1 MRFSKAEVDA
11 IIEASPRTFVPFNKL
26 VLSEDHQAR
35 SATTPAMSLPELA
48 ASIKDSGVLQNL
60 VVVQAARGRYE
71 VCAGGRRLAALTL
84 LVQQGDIA
92 DNYPV
97 PVLVVPADKALI
109 ASLAEN
115 CFHVPMHPADEFAAF
130 ARLLAQGKSVEDV
143 AAAFGVTPLIV
154 KRRMK
159 LATVSPRLMALY
171 REGGI
176 GLDCL
181 MVLASVDDHQ
191 RQEQAWAGLPSWN
204 QRPEHL
210 RQLLTRGEIESDAD
224 PLARFVTVKA
234 YEKAGGPLRRD
245 LFSDDDRKAYLL
257 DPALL
262 ERLAADKLG
271 KRAKQLLS
279 EGWKWVDIRPRF
291 AYDEYVKHGELRNP
305 RRAPTPEE
313 AEALKALDTR
323 IAALH
328 ERMDALVDRGGDG
341 DGDADEGVTGASE
354 ANDAADED
362 DASRDRAFL
371 ALESEADGLEEGRK
385 ARLEALTEWPV
396 AWMALAGCVLHVGA
410 DGRAAIKAG
419 LIRPED
425 RADLAQAITKAAE
438 QKSAGGGGSAGD
450 AKGDADPARGSG
462 LPALQSLP
470 SAAGATTRPVHSEKL
485 MRRLTAHRVA
495 AIQAEL
501 LDRPEVALAALTTHL
516 TLKLLADPLHGATPR
531 QYGLP
536 NLLAI
541 SATGNQHELRG
552 AAEDIEAS
560 PAAQRIE
567 ADRIAWIENLPK
579 EPDAVFDWMLGQPSQ
594 TVQRLL
600 TFLVASTV
608 NGITGTDAGRPVND
622 GLARALGLDMTRWWS
637 ATGEAYL
644 QHVSKARVVEVVHTV
659 AGAKAAGPLAA
670 LKKDAAV
677 AQAEQLLAGRGWL
690 PDCLRVQPRADASAT
705 GGEEVDANGPARTEA
720 PACD

>member
-1 MRFSKAEVDA
+1 MKFSKAEVDA

-35 SATTPAMSLPELA
+35 SATAPVMSLPELA

-159 LATVSPRLMALY
+159 LATVSPRLMTLY

-271 KRAKQLLS
+271 KRAKQLLA

-291 AYDEYVKHGELRNP
+291 AYDEYVKHGELRKP

-328 ERMDALVDRGGDG
+328 EQMDALVDR
-341 DGDADEGVTGASE
+341 DGDAGEDVS
-354 ANDAADED
+354 DADDED

-371 ALESEADGLEEGRK
+371 ALESEADGLEEERK

-410 DGRAAIKAG
+410 DGRAAIRAG
-419 LIRPED
+419 LIRPEG

-438 QKSAGGGGSAGD
+438 QKSAGEGGS
-450 AKGDADPARGSG
+450 KGDADAARGSG

-470 SAAGATTRPVHSEKL
+470 SAAGATARPVHSEKL

-501 LDRPEVALAALTTHL
+501 LDRPELALAALTTHL
-516 TLKLLADPLHGATPR
+516 TLKLLADPLHGAYR
-531 QYGLP
+531 LP

-560 PAAQRIE
+560 PAARRIE

-579 EPDAVFDWMLGQPSQ
+579 EPDAVFDWMLRQPPQ

-600 TFLVASTV
+600 TFLVAFTV
-608 NGITGTDAGRPVND
+608 NGIAGTDAGRPVND

-690 PDCLRVQPRADASAT
+690 PDCLRVQPHADASAT

>member
-1 MRFSKAEVDA
+1 MKFSKAEVDA

-35 SATTPAMSLPELA
+35 SATAPAMSLPELA

-159 LATVSPRLMALY
+159 LATVSPRLMTLY

-176 GLDCL
+176 GLECL

-291 AYDEYVKHGELRNP
+291 AYDEYVKHGELRKP

-328 ERMDALVDRGGDG
+328 EQMDALVDRDG
-341 DGDADEGVTGASE
+341 DGDAGEGVTGASE
-354 ANDAADED
+354 ANDAADAADGD

-371 ALESEADGLEEGRK
+371 ALEFEADGLEEERK

-438 QKSAGGGGSAGD
+438 QKSAGGGGSEDG
-450 AKGDADPARGSG
+450 ADPAPGSG
-462 LPALQSLP
+462 LPALQSHP
-470 SAAGATTRPVHSEKL
+470 SAAGATARPVHSEKL

-501 LDRPEVALAALTTHL
+501 LDRPELALAALTTHL
-516 TLKLLADPLHGATPR
+516 TLKLLADPLHGAYR
-531 QYGLP
+531 LP

-567 ADRIAWIENLPK
+567 ADRIAWIEHLPK
-579 EPDAVFDWMLGQPSQ
+579 EPNAVFDWMLRQPPQ

-608 NGITGTDAGRPVND
+608 NGITGTDASRPVND
-622 GLARALGLDMTRWWS
+622 GLACALGLDMTRWWS

-690 PDCLRVQPRADASAT
+690 PDCLRVQPHADAPAT
-705 GGEEVDANGPARTEA
+705 GGEEVDANDPARTEA
-720 PACD
+720 PACA

>member
-1 MRFSKAEVDA
+1 MKFSKAEVDA

-84 LVQQGDIA
+84 LVQQCDIA

-210 RQLLTRGEIESDAD
+210 RQLLIRGEIESDAD

-291 AYDEYVKHGELRNP
+291 AYDEYVKHGELRKP
-305 RRAPTPEE
+305 HRAPTPEE

-328 ERMDALVDRGGDG
+328 EQMDALVDRDG
-341 DGDADEGVTGASE
+341 DGDAGEGVSGASE

-371 ALESEADGLEEGRK
+371 ALESEAEGLEEERK
-385 ARLEALTEWPV
+385 ARLEALTEWPA

-438 QKSAGGGGSAGD
+438 QKSAGGDRTGD
-450 AKGDADPARGSG
+450 DADPARGSG
-462 LPALQSLP
+462 LPGLQSLP
-470 SAAGATTRPVHSEKL
+470 SAAGATARPVHSEKL

-516 TLKLLADPLHGATPR
+516 TLKLLADPLHGAYR
-531 QYGLP
+531 LP

-579 EPDAVFDWMLGQPSQ
+579 EPDAVFDWMLRQPPQ

-608 NGITGTDAGRPVND
+608 NGITGADTGRPVND

-690 PDCLRVQPRADASAT
+690 PDCLRVQPHADAPVT
-705 GGEEVDANGPARTEA
+705 GGEEVDANDPARTEA
-720 PACD
+720 PACA

>member
-1 MRFSKAEVDA
+1 MKFSKAEVDA

-97 PVLVVPADKALI
+97 PVLVVPADKALV

-159 LATVSPRLMALY
+159 LATVSPQLMALY

-291 AYDEYVKHGELRNP
+291 AYDEYVKHGELRKP

-313 AEALKALDTR
+313 AETLKALDTR

-328 ERMDALVDRGGDG
+328 EQMDALVDRDG
-341 DGDADEGVTGASE
+341 DGDAGEGVSGASE

-371 ALESEADGLEEGRK
+371 ALESEADGLEEERK

-410 DGRAAIKAG
+410 DGRATVKAG

-425 RADLAQAITKAAE
+425 RDDLAQAITKAAE
-438 QKSAGGGGSAGD
+438 QKSAGGDRTGD
-450 AKGDADPARGSG
+450 DADPARGSG

-470 SAAGATTRPVHSEKL
+470 SAASGPARPVHSEKL

-516 TLKLLADPLHGATPR
+516 TLKLLADPLHGAYR
-531 QYGLP
+531 LP

-567 ADRIAWIENLPK
+567 ADRIAWIEHLPK
-579 EPDAVFDWMLGQPSQ
+579 EPAAVFDWMLGQPPQ

-608 NGITGTDAGRPVND
+608 NGITGTDTGRPVND

-690 PDCLRVQPRADASAT
+690 PDCLRVQPHADAPAT
-705 GGEEVDANGPARTEA
+705 GGEEVDANDPARTEA
-720 PACD
+720 PACA

>member
-1 MRFSKAEVDA
+1 MKFSKAEVDA

-35 SATTPAMSLPELA
+35 SATAPVMSLPELA

-60 VVVQAARGRYE
+60 VVVQATRGRYE

-130 ARLLAQGKSVEDV
+130 ARLLAQGKSAEDV

-159 LATVSPRLMALY
+159 LATVSPRLMDLY

-191 RQEQAWAGLPSWN
+191 RQEQAWAGLPGWN

-224 PLARFVTVKA
+224 PLARYVTVKA

-291 AYDEYVKHGELRNP
+291 AYDEYVKHGELRKP
-305 RRAPTPEE
+305 RRAPTSEE
-313 AEALKALDTR
+313 AEALKELDTR

-328 ERMDALVDRGGDG
+328 EQMDALVDR
-341 DGDADEGVTGASE
+341 DGDAGEDVSDADD

-371 ALESEADGLEEGRK
+371 ALESEADGLEEERK
-385 ARLEALTEWPV
+385 ARLEALTEWPA

-410 DGRAAIKAG
+410 DGRAAIRAG

-425 RADLAQAITKAAE
+425 RADLSQAITKAAE
-438 QKSAGGGGSAGD
+438 EKSAGGGGSED
-450 AKGDADPARGSG
+450 DADPARGTG

-470 SAAGATTRPVHSEKL
+470 SAAGATARPVHSERL
-485 MRRLTAHRVA
+485 VRRLTAHRVA

-501 LDRPEVALAALTTHL
+501 LDRPEVAMAALTTHL
-516 TLKLLADPLHGATPR
+516 TLKLLADPLHGAYR
-531 QYGLP
+531 LP

-567 ADRIAWIENLPK
+567 AVRIAWIEHLPK
-579 EPDAVFDWMLGQPSQ
+579 EPDAVFDWMLRQPPQ

-600 TFLVASTV
+600 TFLVACTV

-622 GLARALGLDMTRWWS
+622 GLACALGLDMTRWWS

-659 AGAKAAGPLAA
+659 AGAKAAGPLTA

-690 PDCLRVQPRADASAT
+690 PDCLRVQPHADAPAT
-705 GGEEVDANGPARTEA
+705 GGEEVDANDPARTEA
-720 PACD
+720 PACA

>member
-1 MRFSKAEVDA
+1 MKFSKAEVDA

-291 AYDEYVKHGELRNP
+291 AYDEYVKHGELRKP

-328 ERMDALVDRGGDG
+328 EQMDALVDRDG
-341 DGDADEGVTGASE
+341 DGDAGDGVSGASE
-354 ANDAADED
+354 ANDAADDD

-371 ALESEADGLEEGRK
+371 ALESEADGLEEERK

-410 DGRAAIKAG
+410 DGRAAIRAG

-438 QKSAGGGGSAGD
+438 QKSAGGDRTGD
-450 AKGDADPARGSG
+450 DADPARGSG

-470 SAAGATTRPVHSEKL
+470 SAAGATARPVHSEKL

-501 LDRPEVALAALTTHL
+501 LDRPEIALAALTTHL
-516 TLKLLADPLHGATPR
+516 TLKLLADPLHGAYR
-531 QYGLP
+531 LP

-552 AAEDIEAS
+552 AAEDIEACQ
-560 PAAQRIE
+560 AAQRIE
-567 ADRIAWIENLPK
+567 ADRIAWIERLPK
-579 EPDAVFDWMLGQPSQ
+579 EPDAVFDWMLRQPPQ

-608 NGITGTDAGRPVND
+608 NGITGTDTGRPVND

-659 AGAKAAGPLAA
+659 AGAKAAGTLAA

-690 PDCLRVQPRADASAT
+690 PDCLRVQPHADAPAT
-705 GGEEVDANGPARTEA
+705 GGEEVDATDPARTEA

>member
-1 MRFSKAEVDA
+1 MKFSKAEVDA

-210 RQLLTRGEIESDAD
+210 RQLLTRGEVESDAD
-224 PLARFVTVKA
+224 PLARYVTVKA

-291 AYDEYVKHGELRNP
+291 AYDEYVKHGELRKP

-328 ERMDALVDRGGDG
+328 EQMDALVNRDG
-341 DGDADEGVTGASE
+341 DGDAGEGVCGASE

-371 ALESEADGLEEGRK
+371 ALESEADGLEEERK

-438 QKSAGGGGSAGD
+438 QKSAGGGGSED
-450 AKGDADPARGSG
+450 DADPARGTG

-470 SAAGATTRPVHSEKL
+470 SAAGATARPVHSEKL

-516 TLKLLADPLHGATPR
+516 TLKLLADPLHGAYR
-531 QYGLP
+531 LP

-567 ADRIAWIENLPK
+567 ADRIAWIEHLPK
-579 EPDAVFDWMLGQPSQ
+579 EPDAVFDWMLRQPPQ

-608 NGITGTDAGRPVND
+608 NGTTGTDAGQSVND

-644 QHVSKARVVEVVHTV
+644 QHVSKARVVEVVHAV
-659 AGAKAAGPLAA
+659 AGAKVAGPLAD

-690 PDCLRVQPRADASAT
+690 PDCLRVQPHADAPVT
-705 GGEEVDANGPARTEA
+705 GGEEVDANDPARTEA
-720 PACD
+720 PACA

>member
-1 MRFSKAEVDA
+1 MKFSKAEVDA

-35 SATTPAMSLPELA
+35 SATAPVMSLPELA

-115 CFHVPMHPADEFAAF
+115 CFHVPMPPADEFAAF

-210 RQLLTRGEIESDAD
+210 RRLLIRGEIESDAD

-291 AYDEYVKHGELRNP
+291 AYDEYVKHGELRKP

-328 ERMDALVDRGGDG
+328 EQMDALVDRDG
-341 DGDADEGVTGASE
+341 DGDAGDGVSGASE

-371 ALESEADGLEEGRK
+371 ALESEADGLEEERK

-438 QKSAGGGGSAGD
+438 QKSARGGGSED
-450 AKGDADPARGSG
+450 DADPARVSG

-470 SAAGATTRPVHSEKL
+470 SAAGASARPVHSEKL

-501 LDRPEVALAALTTHL
+501 LDSPEVAMAALTTHL
-516 TLKLLADPLHGATPR
+516 ALKLLADPLHGAYR
-531 QYGLP
+531 LP

-567 ADRIAWIENLPK
+567 ADRIAWIEHLPK
-579 EPDAVFDWMLGQPSQ
+579 EPDAVFDWMLRQPPQ

-690 PDCLRVQPRADASAT
+690 PDCLRVQPHADAPAT
-705 GGEEVDANGPARTEA
+705 GGEEVDANDPARTEA
-720 PACD
+720 PACA

>member
-1 MRFSKAEVDA
+1 MKFSKAEVDA
-11 IIEASPRTFVPFNKL
+11 IIEASPRTFVPFSKL

-48 ASIKDSGVLQNL
+48 ASIKDSGMLQNL

-130 ARLLAQGKSVEDV
+130 ARLLAQRKSVEDV

-291 AYDEYVKHGELRNP
+291 AYDEYVKHGELRKP

-328 ERMDALVDRGGDG
+328 EQMDALVDRDG
-341 DGDADEGVTGASE
+341 EGDAGEGVTGASE
-354 ANDAADED
+354 AKDAADED
-362 DASRDRAFL
+362 DTSRDRAFL
-371 ALESEADGLEEGRK
+371 ALESEADGLAEERK
-385 ARLEALTEWPV
+385 ARLEALTEWPA

-425 RADLAQAITKAAE
+425 RADLAQAITKAAD
-438 QKSAGGGGSAGD
+438 QKSAGGGGSEDG
-450 AKGDADPARGSG
+450 ADPAPGSG
-462 LPALQSLP
+462 LPALQSHP
-470 SAAGATTRPVHSEKL
+470 SAAGATARPVHSEKL

-501 LDRPEVALAALTTHL
+501 LDRPEVALTALTTHL
-516 TLKLLADPLHGATPR
+516 TLKLLADPLHGAYR
-531 QYGLP
+531 LP
-536 NLLAI
+536 NVLAI

-567 ADRIAWIENLPK
+567 ADRIAWIEHLPK
-579 EPDAVFDWMLGQPSQ
+579 EPDAVFDWMLQQPPQ

-644 QHVSKARVVEVVHTV
+644 QHVSKARVVEVVHAV

-690 PDCLRVQPRADASAT
+690 PDCLRVQPHADAPAT
-705 GGEEVDANGPARTEA
+705 GGEEGDATDRARTEA
-720 PACD
+720 PACA

>member
-1 MRFSKAEVDA
+1 MKFSKAEVDA

-35 SATTPAMSLPELA
+35 SATAPVMSLPELA

-291 AYDEYVKHGELRNP
+291 AYDEYVKHGELRKP

-328 ERMDALVDRGGDG
+328 EQMDG
-341 DGDADEGVTGASE
+341 EGVTGASE

-362 DASRDRAFL
+362 DTSRDRAFL
-371 ALESEADGLEEGRK
+371 ALESEAEGLEEERK

-410 DGRAAIKAG
+410 DGRAAIRAG

-438 QKSAGGGGSAGD
+438 EKSAGEGGSKD
-450 AKGDADPARGSG
+450 DADAARGSG

-470 SAAGATTRPVHSEKL
+470 SAAGATARPVHSEKL

-501 LDRPEVALAALTTHL
+501 LDRPEIALAALTTHL
-516 TLKLLADPLHGATPR
+516 ALKLLADPLHGAYR
-531 QYGLP
+531 LP

-560 PAAQRIE
+560 PAARRIE
-567 ADRIAWIENLPK
+567 ADRIAWIEHLPK
-579 EPDAVFDWMLGQPSQ
+579 EPDAVFDWMLQQPPQ
-594 TVQRLL
+594 TVKRLL

-608 NGITGTDAGRPVND
+608 NGITGTDTGRRVND

-659 AGAKAAGPLAA
+659 AGAKAAGPLTA
-670 LKKDAAV
+670 LKKDVAV

-690 PDCLRVQPRADASAT
+690 PDCLRVQPHADAPAT
-705 GGEEVDANGPARTEA
+705 GGEEVDANDPARTEA
-720 PACD
+720 PACA

>member
-1 MRFSKAEVDA
+1 MKFSKAEVDA

-224 PLARFVTVKA
+224 PLARYVTVKA

-271 KRAKQLLS
+271 KRAKQLLA

-291 AYDEYVKHGELRNP
+291 AYDEYVKHGELRKP
-305 RRAPTPEE
+305 RRAPTSEE
-313 AEALKALDTR
+313 AEALKELDTR

-328 ERMDALVDRGGDG
+328 EQMDSLVDR
-341 DGDADEGVTGASE
+341 DGDAGGDVTGASE
-354 ANDAADED
+354 ANDAADEN

-371 ALESEADGLEEGRK
+371 ALESEADGLEEERK

-410 DGRAAIKAG
+410 DGRAAIRAG

-438 QKSAGGGGSAGD
+438 QKSAGEGGSKD
-450 AKGDADPARGSG
+450 DADAARGSG

-470 SAAGATTRPVHSEKL
+470 SAAGATARPVHSEKL

-501 LDRPEVALAALTTHL
+501 LDRPEIALAALTTHL
-516 TLKLLADPLHGATPR
+516 ALKLLADPLHGAYR
-531 QYGLP
+531 LP

-552 AAEDIEAS
+552 AAEDIEACQ
-560 PAAQRIE
+560 AAQRIE
-567 ADRIAWIENLPK
+567 ADRIAWIEHLPK
-579 EPDAVFDWMLGQPSQ
+579 EPDAVFDWMLRQPPQ

-608 NGITGTDAGRPVND
+608 NGITGTDTGRPVND
-622 GLARALGLDMTRWWS
+622 GLARALSLDMTRWWS

-644 QHVSKARVVEVVHTV
+644 QHVSKARVVEVVHAV
-659 AGAKAAGPLAA
+659 AGAKVAGPLAA

-690 PDCLRVQPRADASAT
+690 PDCLRVQPHADAPAT
-705 GGEEVDANGPARTEA
+705 GGEEVDANDPARTEA
-720 PACD
+720 PACA

>member
-1 MRFSKAEVDA
+1 MKFSKAEVDA

-35 SATTPAMSLPELA
+35 SATAPAMSLPELA

-115 CFHVPMHPADEFAAF
+115 CFHVPLHPADEFAAF

-159 LATVSPRLMALY
+159 LATVSPQLMALY

-191 RQEQAWAGLPSWN
+191 RQEQAWAALPNWN

-279 EGWKWVDIRPRF
+279 EGWKWVDICPRF
-291 AYDEYVKHGELRNP
+291 AYDEYVKHGELRKP

-313 AEALKALDTR
+313 AETLKALDTR

-328 ERMDALVDRGGDG
+328 EQMDALVDRDG
-341 DGDADEGVTGASE
+341 DGDVGEGVSDAGE
-354 ANDAADED
+354 ANSAADED

-371 ALESEADGLEEGRK
+371 ALESEADGLEEERK

-438 QKSAGGGGSAGD
+438 QKSAGGGGLE
-450 AKGDADPARGSG
+450 GDADPARGSG

-470 SAAGATTRPVHSEKL
+470 SAAGATARPVHSEKL

-501 LDRPEVALAALTTHL
+501 LGRPEVALAALTAHL
-516 TLKLLADPLHGATPR
+516 TLKLLADPLHGAYR
-531 QYGLP
+531 LP

-567 ADRIAWIENLPK
+567 ADRATWIENLPK
-579 EPDAVFDWMLGQPSQ
+579 EPDAVFDWMLRQPPQ

-608 NGITGTDAGRPVND
+608 NGITGTDAGRPVNE

-644 QHVSKARVVEVVHTV
+644 QHVSKARVVEVVNAV

-677 AQAEQLLAGRGWL
+677 AQAEQLLAGHGWL
-690 PDCLRVQPRADASAT
+690 PDCLRVQPHADAPAT
-705 GGEEVDANGPARTEA
+705 GGEEVDANDPARTET
-720 PACD
+720 PACA

>member
-1 MRFSKAEVDA
+1 MKFSKAEVDA

-60 VVVQAARGRYE
+60 VVVQAARGRYKF
-71 VCAGGRRLAALTL
+71 CAGGRRLAALTL

-159 LATVSPRLMALY
+159 LATVSPQLMALY

-291 AYDEYVKHGELRNP
+291 AYDEYVKHGELRKP

-313 AEALKALDTR
+313 AETLKALDTR

-328 ERMDALVDRGGDG
+328 EQMDALVDR
-341 DGDADEGVTGASE
+341 DGDAGEGVSGASE

-371 ALESEADGLEEGRK
+371 ALESEADGLEEERK

-410 DGRAAIKAG
+410 DGRATVKAG

-425 RADLAQAITKAAE
+425 RDDLAQAITKAAE
-438 QKSAGGGGSAGD
+438 QKSAGGDRTGD
-450 AKGDADPARGSG
+450 DADPARGSG

-470 SAAGATTRPVHSEKL
+470 SAASGPARPVHSEKL

-501 LDRPEVALAALTTHL
+501 LDRPELALAALTTHL
-516 TLKLLADPLHGATPR
+516 TLKLLADPLHGAYR
-531 QYGLP
+531 LP

-567 ADRIAWIENLPK
+567 ADRTGWIENLPK
-579 EPDAVFDWMLGQPSQ
+579 EPDAVFDWMLRQPPQ

-608 NGITGTDAGRPVND
+608 NGITCTDTGRPVND

-644 QHVSKARVVEVVHTV
+644 QHVSKARVVEVVHAV
-659 AGAKAAGPLAA
+659 AGAKVAGPLAA

-690 PDCLRVQPRADASAT
+690 PDCLRVQPHADAPAT
-705 GGEEVDANGPARTEA
+705 GGEEVDANDPARTEA
-720 PACD
+720 PACA

>member
-1 MRFSKAEVDA
+1 MKFSKAEVDA

-26 VLSEDHQAR
+26 ALSEDHQAR
-35 SATTPAMSLPELA
+35 SATAPAMSLPELA

-245 LFSDDDRKAYLL
+245 LFSDNDRKAYLL

-291 AYDEYVKHGELRNP
+291 AYDEYVKHGELRKP

-313 AEALKALDTR
+313 AEALQTLDTR

-328 ERMDALVDRGGDG
+328 EQMDALVDRDG
-341 DGDADEGVTGASE
+341 DGVSEAGE

-371 ALESEADGLEEGRK
+371 ALESEADGLEQERK
-385 ARLEALTEWPV
+385 ARLEALTEWPA

-410 DGRAAIKAG
+410 DGSAAIKAG

-425 RADLAQAITKAAE
+425 RAELAQAITKAAE
-438 QKSAGGGGSAGD
+438 QKSAGGGGSAD
-450 AKGDADPARGSG
+450 DEDPARGSG

-470 SAAGATTRPVHSEKL
+470 SAAGATARPVHSEKL

-516 TLKLLADPLHGATPR
+516 TLKLLADPLHGAYR
-531 QYGLP
+531 LP

-552 AAEDIEAS
+552 AAEDIEA
-560 PAAQRIE
+560 AR
-567 ADRIAWIENLPK
+567 R
-579 EPDAVFDWMLGQPSQ
+579 PS
-594 TVQRLL
+594 
-600 TFLVASTV
+600 ASKPTAPPGSSTCPR
-608 NGITGTDAGRPVND
+608 NPTRCSTGCCGSRRRRCS
-622 GLARALGLDMTRWWS
+622 G
-637 ATGEAYL
+637 
-644 QHVSKARVVEVVHTV
+644 
-659 AGAKAAGPLAA
+659 
-670 LKKDAAV
+670 
-677 AQAEQLLAGRGWL
+677 
-690 PDCLRVQPRADASAT
+690 C
-705 GGEEVDANGPARTEA
+705 
-720 PACD
+720 

>member
-1 MRFSKAEVDA
+1 MKFSKAEVDA

-26 VLSEDHQAR
+26 LLSEDHQAR
-35 SATTPAMSLPELA
+35 SATAPVMSLQELA

-210 RQLLTRGEIESDAD
+210 RQLLTRGEVESDAD
-224 PLARFVTVKA
+224 PLARYVTVKA

-257 DPALL
+257 DPDLL

-271 KRAKQLLS
+271 KRAKQLLA

-291 AYDEYVKHGELRNP
+291 AYDEYVKHGELRKP

-313 AEALKALDTR
+313 AETLKALDTR

-328 ERMDALVDRGGDG
+328 EQMDALVDR
-341 DGDADEGVTGASE
+341 DGDAGEDVSDADD

-371 ALESEADGLEEGRK
+371 ALESEADGLEEERK
-385 ARLEALTEWPV
+385 ARLEALTEWPA

-410 DGRAAIKAG
+410 DGRAAVKAG

-425 RADLAQAITKAAE
+425 RADLSQAITKAAE
-438 QKSAGGGGSAGD
+438 EKSAGGGGSED
-450 AKGDADPARGSG
+450 DADPARGTG

-470 SAAGATTRPVHSEKL
+470 SAAGATARPVHSERL

-501 LDRPEVALAALTTHL
+501 LDRPEVAMAALTTHL
-516 TLKLLADPLHGATPR
+516 TLKLLADPLHGAYR
-531 QYGLP
+531 LP

-541 SATGNQHELRG
+541 SATGNQQELRG

-567 ADRIAWIENLPK
+567 AVRIAWIEHLPK
-579 EPDAVFDWMLGQPSQ
+579 EPDAVFDWMLRQPPQ
-594 TVQRLL
+594 TVLRLL
-600 TFLVASTV
+600 TFLVACTV

-622 GLARALGLDMTRWWS
+622 GLACALGLDMTRWWS

-644 QHVSKARVVEVVHTV
+644 QHVSKARVVEVVHAV

-690 PDCLRVQPRADASAT
+690 PDCLRVQPHADTSAT

>member
-1 MRFSKAEVDA
+1 MKFSKAEVDA

-245 LFSDDDRKAYLL
+245 LFSDNDRKAYLL

-291 AYDEYVKHGELRNP
+291 AYDEYVKHGELRKP

-323 IAALH
+323 IAALL
-328 ERMDALVDRGGDG
+328 EQMDALVDRDGDG
-341 DGDADEGVTGASE
+341 DGEAGEGVTGASE

-362 DASRDRAFL
+362 DTSRDRAFL
-371 ALESEADGLEEGRK
+371 ALESEAEGLEEARK

-410 DGRAAIKAG
+410 DGRAAIRAG

-438 QKSAGGGGSAGD
+438 QKSAGGGGSE
-450 AKGDADPARGSG
+450 GDADPARGSG

-470 SAAGATTRPVHSEKL
+470 SAAGATARPVHSEKL

-495 AIQAEL
+495 AIQDEL

-516 TLKLLADPLHGATPR
+516 TLKLLADPLHGAYR
-531 QYGLP
+531 LP

-567 ADRIAWIENLPK
+567 ADRIAWIEHLPK
-579 EPDAVFDWMLGQPSQ
+579 EPDAVFDWMLQQPPQ

-608 NGITGTDAGRPVND
+608 NGITGADTGRPVND
-622 GLARALGLDMTRWWS
+622 GLARALGLEMTRWWS
-637 ATGEAYL
+637 ATGESYL

-659 AGAKAAGPLAA
+659 AGAKAAGTLAA

-690 PDCLRVQPRADASAT
+690 PDCLRVQPHADAPAT
-705 GGEEVDANGPARTEA
+705 GGEEVDATDPARTEA

>member
-1 MRFSKAEVDA
+1 MKFSKAEVDA

-97 PVLVVPADKALI
+97 PVLVVPADKALV

-291 AYDEYVKHGELRNP
+291 AYDEYVKHGELRKP

-313 AEALKALDTR
+313 AQALKALDTR

-328 ERMDALVDRGGDG
+328 EQMDALVDRDG
-341 DGDADEGVTGASE
+341 DGDAGEGVSDGGE
-354 ANDAADED
+354 ANDGADED

-371 ALESEADGLEEGRK
+371 ALESEADELEEERK

-410 DGRAAIKAG
+410 DGRATVKAG

-425 RADLAQAITKAAE
+425 RDDLAQAITKAAE
-438 QKSAGGGGSAGD
+438 QKSAGGDRTGD
-450 AKGDADPARGSG
+450 DADPARGSG

-470 SAAGATTRPVHSEKL
+470 SAASGPARPVHSEKL

-516 TLKLLADPLHGATPR
+516 TLKLLADPLHGAYR
-531 QYGLP
+531 LP

-552 AAEDIEAS
+552 AAEDIEACQ
-560 PAAQRIE
+560 AAQRIE
-567 ADRIAWIENLPK
+567 ADRIAWIERLPK
-579 EPDAVFDWMLGQPSQ
+579 EPDAVFDWMLRQPPQ

-608 NGITGTDAGRPVND
+608 NGITGTDTGRPVND

-659 AGAKAAGPLAA
+659 AGAKAAGTLAA

-690 PDCLRVQPRADASAT
+690 PDCLRVQPHADAPAT
-705 GGEEVDANGPARTEA
+705 GGEEVDANDRARTEA
-720 PACD
+720 PACA

>member
-1 MRFSKAEVDA
+1 MKISKAEVDA

-60 VVVQAARGRYE
+60 IVVQAARGRYE

-159 LATVSPRLMALY
+159 LASVSPKLMALY

-210 RQLLTRGEIESDAD
+210 RQLLARGEIESDAD
-224 PLARFVTVKA
+224 PLARYVTVKA
-234 YEKAGGPLRRD
+234 YEKAGGSLRRD

-271 KRAKQLLS
+271 KRAKQLLA

-291 AYDEYVKHGELRNP
+291 AYDEYVKHGELRKP

-313 AEALKALDTR
+313 AEALRALNAR

-328 ERMDALVDRGGDG
+328 EQMDALVDRDG
-341 DGDADEGVTGASE
+341 DGDAGEGVSDAGE
-354 ANDAADED
+354 ANNAADQD

-371 ALESEADGLEEGRK
+371 ALESEADGLEEERK
-385 ARLEALTEWPV
+385 ARLEALTEWPA

-410 DGRAAIKAG
+410 DGRAAVKAG

-425 RADLAQAITKAAE
+425 RAELAQAITKAAE
-438 QKSAGGGGSAGD
+438 QKTAGGDGSAD
-450 AKGDADPARGSG
+450 DADPAGGSG
-462 LPALQSLP
+462 LPPVHSLP
-470 SAAGATTRPVHSEKL
+470 SAAGATARPVHSERL

-501 LDRPEVALAALTTHL
+501 LDRPGIALAALTTHL
-516 TLKLLADPLHGATPR
+516 TLKLLADSLHGAYR
-531 QYGLP
+531 LP

-541 SATGNQHELRG
+541 SATGNEHELRG

-567 ADRIAWIENLPK
+567 ADRAAWIENLPK
-579 EPDAVFDWMLGQPSQ
+579 EPEAVFDWMLLQPPQ

-644 QHVSKARVVEVVHTV
+644 QHVSKARVVEVVHEL
-659 AGAKAAGPLAA
+659 AGAEAAGPLAA

-677 AQAEQLLAGRGWL
+677 AQAERLLAGRGWL
-690 PDCLRVQPRADASAT
+690 PPCLRVQPQRDAPAT
-705 GGEEVDANGPARTEA
+705 GGGECGDTDTARTEA
-720 PACD
+720 RTCA

>member
-1 MRFSKAEVDA
+1 MKFSKAEVDA

-35 SATTPAMSLPELA
+35 SATAPVMSLPELA

-159 LATVSPRLMALY
+159 LATVSPQLMALY

-191 RQEQAWAGLPSWN
+191 RQEQAWAALPSWN

-224 PLARFVTVKA
+224 PLARYVTVKA

-271 KRAKQLLS
+271 KRAKQLLA

-291 AYDEYVKHGELRNP
+291 AYDEYVKHGELRKP

-328 ERMDALVDRGGDG
+328 EQMDALVDRDG
-341 DGDADEGVTGASE
+341 DGDAGEGVCGASE
-354 ANDAADED
+354 ANDAADAADGD

-371 ALESEADGLEEGRK
+371 ALESEADGLAEERK
-385 ARLEALTEWPV
+385 ARLEALTEWPA
-396 AWMALAGCVLHVGA
+396 AWMAIAGCVLHVGA
-410 DGRAAIKAG
+410 DGRAAIRAG

-438 QKSAGGGGSAGD
+438 QKSAGGGGSE
-450 AKGDADPARGSG
+450 GDADPERGSG

-470 SAAGATTRPVHSEKL
+470 SAAGATARPVHSEKL

-516 TLKLLADPLHGATPR
+516 TLKLLADPLHGAYR
-531 QYGLP
+531 LP

-567 ADRIAWIENLPK
+567 ADRIAWIEHLPK
-579 EPDAVFDWMLGQPSQ
+579 EPDAVFDWMLQQPPQ

-608 NGITGTDAGRPVND
+608 NGITGTDTGRPVND

-644 QHVSKARVVEVVHTV
+644 QHVSKARVVEVVQTV
-659 AGAKAAGPLAA
+659 AGAKAAGTLGA

-690 PDCLRVQPRADASAT
+690 PDCLRVQPHADAPVT
-705 GGEEVDANGPARTEA
+705 GGEEVDANEPARTEA
-720 PACD
+720 PACA

>member
-1 MRFSKAEVDA
+1 MKFSKAEVDA
-11 IIEASPRTFVPFNKL
+11 IIEASPRTFVPFDKL

-130 ARLLAQGKSVEDV
+130 ARLLARGKSVEDV

-159 LATVSPRLMALY
+159 LATVSPKLMTLY

-210 RQLLTRGEIESDAD
+210 RQLLIRGEIESDAD

-291 AYDEYVKHGELRNP
+291 AYDEYVKHGELRKP

-313 AEALKALDTR
+313 AEALKALETR

-328 ERMDALVDRGGDG
+328 EQMDTLVDRDG
-341 DGDADEGVTGASE
+341 DGDAGE
-354 ANDAADED
+354 ANDATDAADGD
-362 DASRDRAFL
+362 DASRDRTFL
-371 ALESEADGLEEGRK
+371 ALESEAEGLEEERK
-385 ARLEALTEWPV
+385 ARLEALTEWPA

-438 QKSAGGGGSAGD
+438 QKAAGGDGMTDDAAAAG
-450 AKGDADPARGSG
+450 AAG
-462 LPALQSLP
+462 LPPVHSLP
-470 SAAGATTRPVHSEKL
+470 SAAGATARPVHSEKL

-501 LDRPEVALAALTTHL
+501 LDRPELALAALTTHL
-516 TLKLLADPLHGATPR
+516 TLKLLADPLHGAYR
-531 QYGLP
+531 LP

-567 ADRIAWIENLPK
+567 ADRVAWIEHLPK
-579 EPDAVFDWMLGQPSQ
+579 EPDAVFDWMLRQPPQ

-659 AGAKAAGPLAA
+659 AGAKAAGPLTA

-690 PDCLRVQPRADASAT
+690 PDCLRVQPPADAPAS
-705 GGEEVDANGPARTEA
+705 GGEEVDANDPARTEA
-720 PACD
+720 PACA

>member
-1 MRFSKAEVDA
+1 MKFSKAEVDA

-35 SATTPAMSLPELA
+35 SATAPVMSLPELA

-130 ARLLAQGKSVEDV
+130 ARLLAQGKSAEDV

-159 LATVSPRLMALY
+159 LATVSPRLMDLY

-191 RQEQAWAGLPSWN
+191 RQEQAWAGLPGWN

-224 PLARFVTVKA
+224 PLARYVTVKA

-291 AYDEYVKHGELRNP
+291 AYDEYVKHGELRKP
-305 RRAPTPEE
+305 RRAPTSEE
-313 AEALKALDTR
+313 AEALKELDTR

-328 ERMDALVDRGGDG
+328 EQMDALVDR
-341 DGDADEGVTGASE
+341 DGDAGEDVSDADD

-371 ALESEADGLEEGRK
+371 ALESEADGLEEERK
-385 ARLEALTEWPV
+385 ARLEALTEWPA

-410 DGRAAIKAG
+410 DGRAAIRAG

-425 RADLAQAITKAAE
+425 RADLSQAITKAAE
-438 QKSAGGGGSAGD
+438 EKSAGGGGSED
-450 AKGDADPARGSG
+450 DADPARGTG

-470 SAAGATTRPVHSEKL
+470 SAAGATARPVHSERL
-485 MRRLTAHRVA
+485 VRRLTAHRVA

-501 LDRPEVALAALTTHL
+501 LDRPEVAMAALTTHL
-516 TLKLLADPLHGATPR
+516 TLKLLADPLHGAYR
-531 QYGLP
+531 LP

-567 ADRIAWIENLPK
+567 AVRIAWIEHLPK
-579 EPDAVFDWMLGQPSQ
+579 EPDAVFDWMLRQPPQ

-600 TFLVASTV
+600 TFLVACTV

-622 GLARALGLDMTRWWS
+622 GLACALGLDMTRWWS

-659 AGAKAAGPLAA
+659 AGAKAAGPLTA

-690 PDCLRVQPRADASAT
+690 PDCLRVQPHADAPAT
-705 GGEEVDANGPARTEA
+705 GGEEVDANDPARTEA
-720 PACD
+720 PACA

>member
-1 MRFSKAEVDA
+1 MKFSKAEVDA

-26 VLSEDHQAR
+26 LLSEDHQAR
-35 SATTPAMSLPELA
+35 SATAPVMSLQELA

-71 VCAGGRRLAALTL
+71 VCAGGRRLAALAL

-210 RQLLTRGEIESDAD
+210 RQLLTRGEVESDAD
-224 PLARFVTVKA
+224 PLARYVTVKA

-257 DPALL
+257 DPDLL

-271 KRAKQLLS
+271 KRAKQLLA

-291 AYDEYVKHGELRNP
+291 AYDEYVKHGELRKP

-313 AEALKALDTR
+313 AETLKALDTR

-328 ERMDALVDRGGDG
+328 EQMDALVDR
-341 DGDADEGVTGASE
+341 DGDAGEDVSDADD

-371 ALESEADGLEEGRK
+371 ALESEADGLEEERK
-385 ARLEALTEWPV
+385 ARLEALTEWPA

-410 DGRAAIKAG
+410 DGRAAVKAG

-425 RADLAQAITKAAE
+425 RADLSQAITKAAE
-438 QKSAGGGGSAGD
+438 EKSAGGGGSED
-450 AKGDADPARGSG
+450 DADPARGTG

-470 SAAGATTRPVHSEKL
+470 SAAGATARPVHSERL

-501 LDRPEVALAALTTHL
+501 LDRPEVAMAALTTHL
-516 TLKLLADPLHGATPR
+516 TLKLLADPLHGAYR
-531 QYGLP
+531 LP

-541 SATGNQHELRG
+541 SATGNQQELRG

-567 ADRIAWIENLPK
+567 AVRIAWIEHLPK
-579 EPDAVFDWMLGQPSQ
+579 EPDAVFDWMLRQPPQ
-594 TVQRLL
+594 TVLRLL
-600 TFLVASTV
+600 TFLVACTV

-622 GLARALGLDMTRWWS
+622 GLACALGLDMTRWWS

-644 QHVSKARVVEVVHTV
+644 QHVSKARVVEVVHAV

-690 PDCLRVQPRADASAT
+690 PDCLRVQPHADTSAT

>member
-1 MRFSKAEVDA
+1 MKFSKAEVDA

-115 CFHVPMHPADEFAAF
+115 CFHVPLHPADEFAAF

-159 LATVSPRLMALY
+159 LATVSPQLMALY

-291 AYDEYVKHGELRNP
+291 AYDEYVKHGELRKP

-313 AEALKALDTR
+313 AETLKALDTR

-328 ERMDALVDRGGDG
+328 EQMDALVDRDG
-341 DGDADEGVTGASE
+341 DGDAGDGVSGASE

-371 ALESEADGLEEGRK
+371 ALESEADGLEEERK

-438 QKSAGGGGSAGD
+438 QKSAGGGGSEN
-450 AKGDADPARGSG
+450 DADPARVSG

-470 SAAGATTRPVHSEKL
+470 SAAGATARPVHSEKL

-501 LDRPEVALAALTTHL
+501 LDRPELALAALTTHL
-516 TLKLLADPLHGATPR
+516 TLKLLADPLHGAYR
-531 QYGLP
+531 LP

-579 EPDAVFDWMLGQPSQ
+579 GPDAVFDWMLRQPPQ

-659 AGAKAAGPLAA
+659 AGAKAAGPLTA

-690 PDCLRVQPRADASAT
+690 PDCLRVQPHADAPAT
-705 GGEEVDANGPARTEA
+705 GGEEVDANDPARTEA
-720 PACD
+720 PACA

>member
-1 MRFSKAEVDA
+1 MKFSKAEVDA

-159 LATVSPRLMALY
+159 LATVSPQLMALY

-224 PLARFVTVKA
+224 PLARYVTVKA

-291 AYDEYVKHGELRNP
+291 AYDEYVKHGELRKP

-313 AEALKALDTR
+313 AEALKALETR

-328 ERMDALVDRGGDG
+328 EQMDTLVDRDG
-341 DGDADEGVTGASE
+341 DGDAGEGVSDAGE

-371 ALESEADGLEEGRK
+371 ALESEAEGLEEERK
-385 ARLEALTEWPV
+385 ARLEALTEWPA

-410 DGRAAIKAG
+410 DGRAAVKAG

-438 QKSAGGGGSAGD
+438 QKSAGGDRTGD
-450 AKGDADPARGSG
+450 DADPARGSG
-462 LPALQSLP
+462 LPGLQSLP
-470 SAAGATTRPVHSEKL
+470 SAAGATARPVHSEKL

-501 LDRPEVALAALTTHL
+501 LDRPELALAALTTHL
-516 TLKLLADPLHGATPR
+516 TLKLLADPLHGAYR
-531 QYGLP
+531 LP

-567 ADRIAWIENLPK
+567 ADRIAWIEHLPK

-608 NGITGTDAGRPVND
+608 NGITGTDAGRPIND

-659 AGAKAAGPLAA
+659 AGAKAAGPLTA

-690 PDCLRVQPRADASAT
+690 PDCLRVQPHADAPAT
-705 GGEEVDANGPARTEA
+705 RGEEVDANDPARTEA
-720 PACD
+720 PACA

>member
-1 MRFSKAEVDA
+1 MKFSKAEVDA

-26 VLSEDHQAR
+26 VLSGDHQAR

-191 RQEQAWAGLPSWN
+191 RQEQAWAALPNWN

-291 AYDEYVKHGELRNP
+291 AYDEYVKHGELRKP

-323 IAALH
+323 IAALQ
-328 ERMDALVDRGGDG
+328 EQMDALVDRDG
-341 DGDADEGVTGASE
+341 DGDAGEGVSGASE

-371 ALESEADGLEEGRK
+371 ALESEADGLEEERK
-385 ARLEALTEWPV
+385 VRLEALTEWPV

-410 DGRAAIKAG
+410 HGRAAIKAG

-438 QKSAGGGGSAGD
+438 QKSAGGGGSE
-450 AKGDADPARGSG
+450 GDADPARGSG

-470 SAAGATTRPVHSEKL
+470 SAAGATARPVHSEKL

-501 LDRPEVALAALTTHL
+501 LDRPEVAMAALTTHL
-516 TLKLLADPLHGATPR
+516 ALKLLADPLHGAYR
-531 QYGLP
+531 LP

-567 ADRIAWIENLPK
+567 ADRIAWIESLPK
-579 EPDAVFDWMLGQPSQ
+579 EPDAVFDWMLRQPPQ

-644 QHVSKARVVEVVHTV
+644 QHVSKARVVEVVHAV
-659 AGAKAAGPLAA
+659 AGAKVAGPLAA

-690 PDCLRVQPRADASAT
+690 PDCLRVQPHADAPVT
-705 GGEEVDANGPARTEA
+705 GGEEVDANDPARTEA
-720 PACD
+720 PACA

>member
-1 MRFSKAEVDA
+1 MKFSKAEVDA

-35 SATTPAMSLPELA
+35 SATAPAMSLPELA
-48 ASIKDSGVLQNL
+48 ASIEDSGVLQNL
-60 VVVQAARGRYE
+60 VVVQVPRGRYE

-84 LVQQGDIA
+84 LVQQGAIA
-92 DNYPV
+92 NNYPV

-130 ARLLAQGKSVEDV
+130 ARLVAQGKSVEDV

-159 LATVSPRLMALY
+159 LASVSPKLMALY

-181 MVLASVDDHQ
+181 MVLASVDEHQ
-191 RQEQAWAGLPSWN
+191 RQEQAWASLPSWN

-210 RQLLTRGEIESDAD
+210 RQLLIRDEVESDAD
-224 PLARFVTVKA
+224 PLARFVTVEA

-262 ERLAADKLG
+262 ATLAANKLS
-271 KRAKQLLS
+271 KRAKQLLAA
-279 EGWKWVDIRPRF
+279 GWKWVDIRPRF
-291 AYDEYVKHGELRNP
+291 VYDEYVKHGELRKP
-305 RRAPTPEE
+305 RRAPTPGE
-313 AEALKALDTR
+313 AQALDALDTR

-328 ERMDALVDRGGDG
+328 ERMEAMVDRGSDR
-341 DGDADEGVTGASE
+341 DADGEAGVPTGAAGE
-354 ANDAADED
+354 DE
-362 DASRDRAFL
+362 ASRDRTFL
-371 ALESEADGLEEGRK
+371 ALESEADALEEERK
-385 ARLEALTEWPV
+385 AKLEELTEWPA
-396 AWMALAGCVLHVGA
+396 AWMELAGCVVHVGA
-410 DGRAAIKAG
+410 DGRAAVKAG

-425 RADLAQAITKAAE
+425 RAELAQAITKAAD
-438 QKSAGGGGSAGD
+438 QKSASGE
-450 AKGDADPARGSG
+450 G
-462 LPALQSLP
+462 LPDGRQPGAAPGTVSLP
-470 SAAGATTRPVHSEKL
+470 SAPGVTARPVHTEKL
-485 MRRLTAHRVA
+485 MRRLTAHLVA

-516 TLKLLADPLHGATPR
+516 SLKLLADPLHGAYR
-531 QYGLP
+531 LP

-541 SATGNQHELRG
+541 SATGNQHELRW

-567 ADRIAWIENLPK
+567 TDRAVWIECLPK
-579 EPDAVFDWMLGQPSQ
+579 EPSAVLGWMLAQPPEI
-594 TVQRLL
+594 VQRLL
-600 TFLVASTV
+600 TFLVATTV
-608 NGITGTDAGRPVND
+608 NGITGTDGGRPVND
-622 GLARALGLDMTRWWS
+622 GLARAVGLDMTRWWS

-644 QHVSKARVVEVVHTV
+644 RHVPKARVVEVVREV
-659 AGAKAAGPLAA
+659 AGAEAAGPLAA

-690 PDCLRVQPRADASAT
+690 PACLRTPPEADASAN
-705 GGEEVDANGPARTEA
+705 GGEVGDTNGTALTEA
-720 PACD
+720 QACA

>member
-1 MRFSKAEVDA
+1 MKFSKAEVDA

-35 SATTPAMSLPELA
+35 SATAPVMSLPELA

-159 LATVSPRLMALY
+159 LATVSPQLMALY

-191 RQEQAWAGLPSWN
+191 RQEQAWAALPSWN

-224 PLARFVTVKA
+224 PLARYVTVKA

-271 KRAKQLLS
+271 KRAKQLLA

-291 AYDEYVKHGELRNP
+291 AYDEYVKHGELRKP

-328 ERMDALVDRGGDG
+328 EQMDTLVDRDG
-341 DGDADEGVTGASE
+341 DGDAGEGVSGASE
-354 ANDAADED
+354 ANDAADDD

-371 ALESEADGLEEGRK
+371 ALESEADGLEEERK

-410 DGRAAIKAG
+410 DGRAAIRAG

-438 QKSAGGGGSAGD
+438 QKSAGGGGSE
-450 AKGDADPARGSG
+450 GDADPARGSG

-470 SAAGATTRPVHSEKL
+470 SAAGATARPVHSEKL

-501 LDRPEVALAALTTHL
+501 LDRPEVAMAALTTHL
-516 TLKLLADPLHGATPR
+516 TLKLLADPLHGAYR
-531 QYGLP
+531 LP

-560 PAAQRIE
+560 PAARRIE

-579 EPDAVFDWMLGQPSQ
+579 EPDAVFDWMLRQPPQ

-659 AGAKAAGPLAA
+659 AGAKAAGPLTA

-690 PDCLRVQPRADASAT
+690 PDCLRVQPHADAPVT
-705 GGEEVDANGPARTEA
+705 GGEEVDANDPARTEA
-720 PACD
+720 PACA

>member
-1 MRFSKAEVDA
+1 MKFSKAEVDA

-35 SATTPAMSLPELA
+35 SVAAPAMSLPELA

-210 RQLLTRGEIESDAD
+210 RQLLIRGEIESDAD

-291 AYDEYVKHGELRNP
+291 AYDEYVKHGELRKP

-328 ERMDALVDRGGDG
+328 EQMDALVDRDG
-341 DGDADEGVTGASE
+341 DGDAGEGVSGASE

-371 ALESEADGLEEGRK
+371 ALESEADGLEEERK

-438 QKSAGGGGSAGD
+438 RKSAGGGGSE
-450 AKGDADPARGSG
+450 GDADPARGSG

-470 SAAGATTRPVHSEKL
+470 SAAVATARPVHSEKL

-495 AIQAEL
+495 AIQTEL

-516 TLKLLADPLHGATPR
+516 TLKLLADPLHGAYR
-531 QYGLP
+531 LP

-541 SATGNQHELRG
+541 SANGNQHELRG

-567 ADRIAWIENLPK
+567 ADRIAWIEHLPK
-579 EPDAVFDWMLGQPSQ
+579 EPDAVFDWMLRQPPQ

-608 NGITGTDAGRPVND
+608 NGITGTDTGRPVDD

-644 QHVSKARVVEVVHTV
+644 QHVSKARVVEVVHAV
-659 AGAKAAGPLAA
+659 AGAKVAGPLAD

-690 PDCLRVQPRADASAT
+690 PDCLRVQPHADAPAT
-705 GGEEVDANGPARTEA
+705 GGEEVDANDPARTEA
-720 PACD
+720 PACA

>member
-1 MRFSKAEVDA
+1 MKFSKAEVDA

-210 RQLLTRGEIESDAD
+210 RQLLIRGEIESDAD

-291 AYDEYVKHGELRNP
+291 AYDEYVKHGELRKP

-328 ERMDALVDRGGDG
+328 EQMDALVDRDG
-341 DGDADEGVTGASE
+341 DGDAGEGVSGASE

-371 ALESEADGLEEGRK
+371 ALESEADGLEEERK

-410 DGRAAIKAG
+410 DGRAAIRAG

-438 QKSAGGGGSAGD
+438 QKSAGGGGSE
-450 AKGDADPARGSG
+450 GDADPARGSG

-470 SAAGATTRPVHSEKL
+470 SAAGATARPVHSEKL

-516 TLKLLADPLHGATPR
+516 TLKLLADPLHGAYR
-531 QYGLP
+531 LP

-560 PAAQRIE
+560 PAARRIE

-579 EPDAVFDWMLGQPSQ
+579 EPDAVFDWMLRQPPQ

-608 NGITGTDAGRPVND
+608 NGIAGTDAGRPVND

-644 QHVSKARVVEVVHTV
+644 QHVSKARVVEVVQTV
-659 AGAKAAGPLAA
+659 AGAKAAGTLGA

>member
-1 MRFSKAEVDA
+1 MKFSKAEVDA

-159 LATVSPRLMALY
+159 LATVSPRLMILY

-291 AYDEYVKHGELRNP
+291 AYDEYVKHGELRKP

-313 AEALKALDTR
+313 AEAMNALDTR

-328 ERMDALVDRGGDG
+328 EQMDALVDRDG
-341 DGDADEGVTGASE
+341 DGDAGEGVS
-354 ANDAADED
+354 DAANQD

-371 ALESEADGLEEGRK
+371 VLESEVEGLEEERK
-385 ARLEALTEWPV
+385 ARLEALTEWPA

-410 DGRAAIKAG
+410 DGRAAVKAG

-425 RADLAQAITKAAE
+425 RAGLAQAITKAAA
-438 QKSAGGGGSAGD
+438 QKSARGGGSEC
-450 AKGDADPARGSG
+450 DADAARDSG
-462 LPALQSLP
+462 PPALQSLP
-470 SAAGATTRPVHSEKL
+470 SAAGATARPVHSEKL

-516 TLKLLADPLHGATPR
+516 TLKLLADPLHGAYR
-531 QYGLP
+531 LP

-560 PAAQRIE
+560 PAARRIE
-567 ADRIAWIENLPK
+567 ADRIDWIEHLPK
-579 EPDAVFDWMLGQPSQ
+579 EPDAVFDWMLRQPPQ

-644 QHVSKARVVEVVHTV
+644 QHVSKARVVEVVHAA
-659 AGAKAAGPLAA
+659 AGAKVAGPLAA

-690 PDCLRVQPRADASAT
+690 PDCLRVQPHADAPVT
-705 GGEEVDANGPARTEA
+705 GGEEVDANDAARTEA
-720 PACD
+720 PACA

>member
-1 MRFSKAEVDA
+1 MKFSKAEVDA

-35 SATTPAMSLPELA
+35 SATAPVMSLPELA

-84 LVQQGDIA
+84 LVQQGYIA

-159 LATVSPRLMALY
+159 LAIVSPQLMALY

-181 MVLASVDDHQ
+181 MVLASVYYHQ

-262 ERLAADKLG
+262 DRLAADKLG

-291 AYDEYVKHGELRNP
+291 AYDEYVKHGELRKP

-328 ERMDALVDRGGDG
+328 EQMDALVDRDG
-341 DGDADEGVTGASE
+341 DGDAGEGVSGASE

-371 ALESEADGLEEGRK
+371 ALESEADGLEEERK
-385 ARLEALTEWPV
+385 ARLEALTEWRSPGACCMWARTAVPRSRQGSSVPRIGPIWRRPSPRLPNRSRPV
-396 AWMALAGCVLHVGA
+396 DAARKATRRL
-410 DGRAAIKAG
+410 RA
-419 LIRPED
+419 
-425 RADLAQAITKAAE
+425 
-438 QKSAGGGGSAGD
+438 
-450 AKGDADPARGSG
+450 ARGSRPCSRFHRQ
-462 LPALQSLP
+462 PAP
-470 SAAGATTRPVHSEKL
+470 R
-485 MRRLTAHRVA
+485 
-495 AIQAEL
+495 
-501 LDRPEVALAALTTHL
+501 
-516 TLKLLADPLHGATPR
+516 HGPCTPR
-531 QYGLP
+531 SSCAASRPTVSPRSRP
-536 NLLAI
+536 NCW
-541 SATGNQHELRG
+541 TDPRLRW
-552 AAEDIEAS
+552 
-560 PAAQRIE
+560 R
-567 ADRIAWIENLPK
+567 
-579 EPDAVFDWMLGQPSQ
+579 
-594 TVQRLL
+594 
-600 TFLVASTV
+600 
-608 NGITGTDAGRPVND
+608 
-622 GLARALGLDMTRWWS
+622 
-637 ATGEAYL
+637 
-644 QHVSKARVVEVVHTV
+644 H
-659 AGAKAAGPLAA
+659 
-670 LKKDAAV
+670 
-677 AQAEQLLAGRGWL
+677 
-690 PDCLRVQPRADASAT
+690 
-705 GGEEVDANGPARTEA
+705 
-720 PACD
+720 